1 MVRVRFAPSPTG
13 YLHVGGARTALFNW
27 LFARH
32 SGGAF
37 VLRIEDTDRERSTD
51 EAIEQ
56 IVASLRWLGLDW
68 DEYYRQAER
77 HERHL
82 EAAESLL
89 RSGAA
94 YERDGAWWFRVPE
107 AGATVVH
114 DELVGDVRFDNEQ
127 LKDFVIRRSD
137 GTFVY
142 NFVVVVDDVDMGITH
157 VIRGDEHLNNTP
169 KQMRI
174 YEALGHPMP
183 LFYHLPMILGADR
196 GKLSK
201 RHGATSVL
209 EYRDR
214 GILPEAL
221 VNFLARLGW
230 AYGDEEVFAR
240 DDLVRLF
247 ALGDLNKSAAVFED
261 AKLLWLNQ
269 QHMKRADLDVL
280 VHLVEPLVMAR
291 GRVTREM
298 WARAEP
304 ERLRVGA
311 NLLRDR
317 ARTLHDLA
325 ATMEILFPVPV
336 EREGE
341 AAVSETQARLMRA
354 VADAIEP
361 LSPYTLEAIESA
373 VRGTLER
380 EGATLKDVA
389 LTCRLA
395 VTGRKAGPGLFEIL
409 AAIEPVTVADRLR
422 NDRSPAAASQVRDI
436 EQKGG
441 A

>member
-32 SGGAF
+32 SGGTF

-82 EAAESLL
+82 DAAESLL
-89 RSGAA
+89 RAGLV
-94 YERDGAWWFRVPE
+94 YEKDGAWWFRVPE
-107 AGATVVH
+107 AGDTVVH

-169 KQMRI
+169 KQIRI
-174 YEALGHPMP
+174 YQALGHPLP
-183 LFYHLPMILGADR
+183 LFYHLPMILGVDR

-214 GILPEAL
+214 GILPDAL
-221 VNFLARLGW
+221 VNFLVRLGW
-230 AYGDEEVFAR
+230 AYGDEEVFSR
-240 DDLVRLF
+240 EDLVRLF
-247 ALGDLNKSAAVFED
+247 ALEGLNKSAAVFED

-269 QHMKRADLDVL
+269 QHMKRADLGFLLDR
-280 VHLVEPLVMAR
+280 VEPLVLAR
-291 GRVTREM
+291 ARVT
-298 WARAEP
+298 P
-304 ERLRVGA
+304 EIWSAADRDRLAVGA
-311 NLLRDR
+311 HLLRDR
-317 ARTLHDLA
+317 AKTLADLA
-325 ATMEILFPVPV
+325 TTMEMLFPLPV
-336 EREGE
+336 EREAD
-341 AAVSETQARLMRA
+341 AAAAPSTAERRTLIAL
-354 VADAIEP
+354 ADAIEP
-361 LSPYTLEAIESA
+361 LTPGSPEEIERA
-373 VRGTLER
+373 VRATLDR
-380 EGATLKDVA
+380 EGVTLKDA
-389 LTCRLA
+389 AHSCRLA
-395 VTGRKAGPGLFEIL
+395 VTGRKVGPGLFEIL
-409 AAIEPVTVADRLR
+409 SAVGPRLVAERLR
-422 NDRSPAAASQVRDI
+422 NAAEGNAT
-436 EQKGG
+436 
-441 A
+441 

>member
-32 SGGAF
+32 TGGAF

-56 IVASLRWLGLDW
+56 IVDSLRWLGLDW
-68 DEYYRQAER
+68 DEYYRQTER

-82 EAAESLL
+82 EVAESLL
-89 RSGAA
+89 RAGAV
-94 YERDGAWWFRVPE
+94 YEKDGAWWFRVPE
-107 AGATVVH
+107 GGDTVVH

-142 NFVVVVDDVDMGITH
+142 NFVVVVDDVDMAITH

-174 YEALGHPMP
+174 YQALGVPMP

-214 GILPEAL
+214 GILPDAL
-221 VNFLARLGW
+221 VNFLVRLGW
-230 AYGDEEVFAR
+230 AYGNEEVFAR
-240 DDLVRLF
+240 EDLVRLF
-247 ALGDLNKSAAVFED
+247 ALEGLNKSAAVFED

-269 QHMKRADLDVL
+269 QHLKRLDLAAL
-280 VHLVEPLVMAR
+280 VDLIRPLTLGR
-291 GRVTREM
+291 GRVGAEM
-298 WARAEP
+298 WSAADP
-304 ERLRVGA
+304 ERLRAGA

-325 ATMEILFPVPV
+325 ATMEILFAVPV
-336 EREGE
+336 ERE
-341 AAVSETQARLMRA
+341 ADPSPSPSQARLMQA
-354 VADAIEP
+354 IADEISSR
-361 LSPYTLEAIESA
+361 SPTSPQAAEDAM
-373 VRGTLER
+373 RGALER

-389 LTCRLA
+389 LVCRLA

-409 AAIEPVTVADRLR
+409 AAIEPGVVAGRLR
-422 NDRSPAAASQVRDI
+422 NAAGTGAGRP
-436 EQKGG
+436 EGG
-441 A
+441 

>member
-1 MVRVRFAPSPTG
+1 MIRVRFAPSPTG

-32 SGGAF
+32 AGGTF

-56 IVASLRWLGLDW
+56 IVDSMRWLGLDW

-77 HERHL
+77 HDRHL

-89 RSGAA
+89 RSGAV

-114 DELVGDVRFDNEQ
+114 DELVGDVRFDNDQ

-142 NFVVVVDDVDMGITH
+142 NFVVVVDDVDMAITH
-157 VIRGDEHLNNTP
+157 VIRGDEHLNNLP

-174 YEALGHPMP
+174 YQALGHPMP
-183 LFYHLPMILGADR
+183 LFYHLPMILGPDR

-221 VNFLARLGW
+221 VNFLVRLGW
-230 AYGDEEVFAR
+230 AHGDEEVFSR
-240 DDLVRLF
+240 EDLVRLF
-247 ALGDLNKSAAVFED
+247 TLEALNKSAAVFED

-269 QHMKRADLDVL
+269 QHMKRADLGAL
-280 VHLVEPLVMAR
+280 LGLVEPLVVAR
-291 GRVTREM
+291 GRVPEGM
-298 WARAEP
+298 W
-304 ERLRVGA
+304 
-311 NLLRDR
+311 
-317 ARTLHDLA
+317 
-325 ATMEILFPVPV
+325 
-336 EREGE
+336 
-341 AAVSETQARLMRA
+341 
-354 VADAIEP
+354 
-361 LSPYTLEAIESA
+361 
-373 VRGTLER
+373 
-380 EGATLKDVA
+380 
-389 LTCRLA
+389 
-395 VTGRKAGPGLFEIL
+395 
-409 AAIEPVTVADRLR
+409 
-422 NDRSPAAASQVRDI
+422 
-436 EQKGG
+436 
-441 A
+441 

>member
-1 MVRVRFAPSPTG
+1 
-13 YLHVGGARTALFNW
+13 
-27 LFARH
+27 
-32 SGGAF
+32 
-37 VLRIEDTDRERSTD
+37 
-51 EAIEQ
+51 
-56 IVASLRWLGLDW
+56 
-68 DEYYRQAER
+68 
-77 HERHL
+77 
-82 EAAESLL
+82 
-89 RSGAA
+89 
-94 YERDGAWWFRVPE
+94 
-107 AGATVVH
+107 
-114 DELVGDVRFDNEQ
+114 
-127 LKDFVIRRSD
+127 
-137 GTFVY
+137 
-142 NFVVVVDDVDMGITH
+142 
-157 VIRGDEHLNNTP
+157 
-169 KQMRI
+169 
-174 YEALGHPMP
+174 
-183 LFYHLPMILGADR
+183 MILGADR

-269 QHMKRADLDVL
+269 QHMKRADLDSL
-280 VHLVEPLVMAR
+280 VRLVEPLVMAR
-291 GRVTREM
+291 GRVTCEM
-298 WARAEP
+298 WANAEP

-336 EREGE
+336 ERGGE
-341 AAVSETQARLMRA
+341 AAASETQARLMRA

-361 LSPYTLEAIESA
+361 LSPYTPETIESA

-409 AAIEPVTVADRLR
+409 AAIEPVTVTDRLR
-422 NDRSPAAASQVRDI
+422 NDRSPAAAGQVRDK
-436 EQKGG
+436 EQEGG

>member
-32 SGGAF
+32 SGGVF

-82 EAAESLL
+82 QAAESLL

-94 YERDGAWWFRVPE
+94 YEKDGAWWFRVPE
-107 AGATVVH
+107 AGDTVVH

-174 YEALGHPMP
+174 YQALGYPMP

-214 GILPEAL
+214 GILPDAL
-221 VNFLARLGW
+221 VNFLVRLGW
-230 AYGDEEVFAR
+230 AHGDEEVFSR
-240 DDLVRLF
+240 EDLVRTFTLE
-247 ALGDLNKSAAVFED
+247 GLNKSAAVFED

-269 QHMKRADLDVL
+269 QHMKRMDLSAL
-280 VHLVEPLVMAR
+280 VQLVEALVLAR
-291 GRVTREM
+291 GRVSAEM
-298 WARAEP
+298 WARADR
-304 ERLRVGA
+304 ERLLAGA

-317 ARTLHDLA
+317 AKTLHDLA

-336 EREGE
+336 EREAE
-341 AAVSETQARLMRA
+341 AAVSASQARLVRA
-354 VADAIEP
+354 LADAVEP
-361 LSPYTLEAIESA
+361 LSPYTLQAIEDA

-389 LTCRLA
+389 LVCRLA
-395 VTGRKAGPGLFEIL
+395 VTGRMVGPGLFETL
-409 AAIEPVTVADRLR
+409 AVIEPNVVAVRLR
-422 NDRSPAAASQVRDI
+422 ELASYGESRSGDAVST
-436 EQKGG
+436 G
-441 A
+441 

>member
-1 MVRVRFAPSPTG
+1 MIRVRFAPSPTG

-32 SGGAF
+32 TGGTF

-56 IVASLRWLGLDW
+56 IVASMRWLGLDW

-89 RSGAA
+89 RAGAV
-94 YERDGAWWFRVPE
+94 YEKEGAWWFRVPD
-107 AGATVVH
+107 AGVTIVH

-137 GTFVY
+137 GSFVY
-142 NFVVVVDDVDMGITH
+142 NFVVVVDDVDMEITH
-157 VIRGDEHLNNTP
+157 VIRGDEHLNNLP

-174 YEALGHPMP
+174 YQALERPMP
-183 LFYHLPMILGADR
+183 LFYHLPMILGPDR

-209 EYRDR
+209 EYRSR
-214 GILPEAL
+214 GVLPDAL
-221 VNFLARLGW
+221 VNFLVRLGW
-230 AYGDEEVFAR
+230 AHGDEEVFSR

-247 ALGDLNKSAAVFED
+247 TLEGLNKSAAVFED
-261 AKLLWLNQ
+261 SKLLWLNQ
-269 QHMKRADLDVL
+269 QHMKRADLDAL
-280 VHLVEPLVMAR
+280 VDLEAPLVIAR
-291 GRVTREM
+291 GRVSAEM
-298 WARAEP
+298 WAQEDP

-317 ARTLHDLA
+317 AKTLGDLA
-325 ATMEILFPVPV
+325 ATLEMLFPVPL
-336 EREGE
+336 EREDE
-341 AAVSETQARLMRA
+341 VAVTPTQARVMTAL
-354 VADAIEP
+354 ADEIASLDPWTAEKV
-361 LSPYTLEAIESA
+361 EAA
-373 VRGTLER
+373 FRDVLAR

-389 LTCRLA
+389 QPCRVA
-395 VTGRKAGPGLFEIL
+395 VTGRKVGPGLFEIL
-409 AAIEPVTVADRLR
+409 SAVGRSMVVERLR
-422 NDRSPAAASQVRDI
+422 ACA
-436 EQKGG
+436 GG
-441 A
+441 IAG

>member
-32 SGGAF
+32 SGGVF

-56 IVASLRWLGLDW
+56 IVTSLRWLGLDW

-89 RSGAA
+89 RADA
-94 YERDGAWWFRVPE
+94 VYEKDGAWWFRVPE
-107 AGATVVH
+107 AGDTVVH

-174 YEALGHPMP
+174 YQALGYPMP

-214 GILPEAL
+214 GILPDAL
-221 VNFLARLGW
+221 VNFLVRLGW
-230 AYGDEEVFAR
+230 AHGDEEVFSR

-247 ALGDLNKSAAVFED
+247 TLEGLNKSAAVFED

-269 QHMKRADLDVL
+269 QHMKRMDLPAL
-280 VHLVEPLVMAR
+280 VDLVEPLVLAR
-291 GRVTREM
+291 GRVSAAM
-298 WARAEP
+298 WARADR
-304 ERLRVGA
+304 ERLLVGA
-311 NLLRDR
+311 SLLRDR
-317 ARTLHDLA
+317 AKTLHDLA

-336 EREGE
+336 EREAG
-341 AAVSETQARLMRA
+341 VVPPPVDDRLIHA

-361 LSPYTLEAIESA
+361 CTTASDMEDA
-373 VRGTLER
+373 VRRALEK

-389 LTCRLA
+389 LACRLA
-395 VTGRKAGPGLFEIL
+395 VTGRKVGPGLFETL
-409 AAIEPVTVADRLR
+409 AAIEPTVVAGRLR
-422 NDRSPAAASQVRDI
+422 EAANAAAQ
-436 EQKGG
+436 EPGQ
-441 A
+441 

>member
-32 SGGAF
+32 CGGAF

-94 YERDGAWWFRVPE
+94 YEKDGAWWFRVPE
-107 AGATVVH
+107 GGVTVVH

-174 YEALGHPMP
+174 YEALGYPMP

-221 VNFLARLGW
+221 VNFLVRLGW

-269 QHMKRADLDVL
+269 QHMKRADLDAL
-280 VHLVEPLVMAR
+280 LRLVEPLVMAR
-291 GRVTREM
+291 GRVTGEM
-298 WARAEP
+298 WAHAEP
-304 ERLRVGA
+304 QRLRAGA

-325 ATMEILFPVPV
+325 TTMEILFPIAV
-336 EREGE
+336 EHEDD

-354 VADAIEP
+354 VADAIET
-361 LSPYTLEAIESA
+361 LSPCTPEAVESA

-409 AAIEPVTVADRLR
+409 AAIEPVTAAARLR
-422 NDRSPAAASQVRDI
+422 GYRGKAMTAQPDDATV
-436 EQKGG
+436 GG
-441 A
+441 P

>member
-32 SGGAF
+32 TGGTF
-37 VLRIEDTDRERSTD
+37 ILRIEDTDRERSTD

-56 IVASLRWLGLDW
+56 IVDSLRWLGLDW
-68 DEYYRQAER
+68 DEYYRQTER

-94 YERDGAWWFRVPE
+94 YEKDGAWWFRVPE
-107 AGATVVH
+107 GGDTVVH
-114 DELVGDVRFDNEQ
+114 DELVGDVRFSNEQ

-137 GTFVY
+137 GTFIY

-174 YEALGHPMP
+174 YQALGYPMP

-214 GILPEAL
+214 GILPDAL
-221 VNFLARLGW
+221 VNFLVRLGW
-230 AYGDEEVFAR
+230 AHGDEEVFSR

-247 ALGDLNKSAAVFED
+247 TLDGLNKSAAVFED

-269 QHMKRADLDVL
+269 QHLKREDLAAL
-280 VHLVEPLVMAR
+280 AELARPLVVAR
-291 GRVTREM
+291 GRVSEAM
-298 WARAEP
+298 WAQADP
-304 ERLRVGA
+304 ARLLAGA

-325 ATMEILFPVPV
+325 LAMEMLFPVPL
-336 EREGE
+336 ERE
-341 AAVSETQARLMRA
+341 ASPAPSPAQTALMLA
-354 VADAIEP
+354 MADAIEAV
-361 LSPYTLEAIESA
+361 SPYMPETIEAAVRAVLEANA
-373 VRGTLER
+373 
-380 EGATLKDVA
+380 ATLKDVA
-389 LTCRLA
+389 LACRLA
-395 VTGRKAGPGLFEIL
+395 VTGRKAGPGLFEML
-409 AAIEPVTVADRLR
+409 AAIEPAVVAARLR
-422 NDRSPAAASQVRDI
+422 DSASGGPA
-436 EQKGG
+436 
-441 A
+441 

>member
-1 MVRVRFAPSPTG
+1 MIRVRFAPSPTG

-32 SGGAF
+32 TGGTF

-56 IVASLRWLGLDW
+56 IVASMTWLGLDW

-82 EAAESLL
+82 EAAETLL
-89 RSGAA
+89 RAGAV
-94 YERDGAWWFRVPE
+94 YEKDGAWWFRVPE

-137 GTFVY
+137 GSFVY

-157 VIRGDEHLNNTP
+157 VIRGDEHLNNLP
-169 KQMRI
+169 KQMRL
-174 YEALGHPMP
+174 YQALERPMP
-183 LFYHLPMILGADR
+183 LFYHLPMILGPDR

-209 EYRDR
+209 EYRAR
-214 GILPEAL
+214 GILPDAL
-221 VNFLARLGW
+221 VNFLVRLGW
-230 AYGDEEVFAR
+230 AHGDEEVFSR

-247 ALGDLNKSAAVFED
+247 TLEGLNKSAAVFED

-269 QHMKRADLDVL
+269 QHMKRADVDALVDVEAPR
-280 VHLVEPLVMAR
+280 VAAR
-291 GRVTREM
+291 GRVSAEM
-298 WARAEP
+298 WSRTER
-304 ERLRVGA
+304 ERLRVGVH
-311 NLLRDR
+311 LLRDR
-317 ARTLHDLA
+317 AKTLDELA
-325 ATMEILFPVPV
+325 ATLEMLFPVPLA
-336 EREGE
+336 REDE
-341 AAVSETQARLMRA
+341 VAVTDAQARLMALLAAEVEA
-354 VADAIEP
+354 VEP
-361 LSPYTLEAIESA
+361 WTAAKLEEAFRTLL
-373 VRGTLER
+373 GR

-389 LTCRLA
+389 LACRIA

-409 AAIEPVTVADRLR
+409 AAIGPTLTAERLR
-422 NDRSPAAASQVRDI
+422 AYA
-436 EQKGG
+436 GG
-441 A
+441 ASA

>member
-27 LFARH
+27 LFARR

-89 RSGAA
+89 RSGAV

-298 WARAEP
+298 WAHAEP

-317 ARTLHDLA
+317 AKTLHDLA
-325 ATMEILFPVPV
+325 TTMEILFLVPV
-336 EREGE
+336 EREGD
-341 AAVSETQARLMRA
+341 AVVSETQARLMHA

-361 LSPYTLEAIESA
+361 LSPYTPETIESA
-373 VRGTLER
+373 VRGVLER

-389 LTCRLA
+389 LACRLA

-409 AAIEPVTVADRLR
+409 AAIEPATVADRLR
-422 NDRSPAAASQVRDI
+422 DDRSQAVADQVRDI

>member
-32 SGGAF
+32 SGGTF
-37 VLRIEDTDRERSTD
+37 VLRIEDSDRERSTD

-56 IVASLRWLGLDW
+56 IRTSLRWLGLDW

-82 EAAESLL
+82 ETAESL
-89 RSGAA
+89 RREGSV
-94 YERDGAWWFRVPE
+94 YERDGAWWFRIPE
-107 AGATVVH
+107 GEDAVVH

-174 YEALGHPMP
+174 YQALGHRMP
-183 LFYHLPMILGADR
+183 LFYHLPMILGPDR

-214 GILPEAL
+214 GILPDAL
-221 VNFLARLGW
+221 VNFLVRLGW
-230 AYGDEEVFAR
+230 AHGDEEVFSR

-247 ALGDLNKSAAVFED
+247 TLEGLNKSAAVFED

-269 QHMKRADLDVL
+269 QHMKRSDLSAL
-280 VHLVEPLVMAR
+280 VDLVRPLVLAR
-291 GRVTREM
+291 GRVAPQM
-298 WARAEP
+298 WESTAP
-304 ERLRVGA
+304 ERLEAGVR
-311 NLLRDR
+311 LLRDR
-317 ARTLHDLA
+317 AKTLHDLA
-325 ATMEILFPVPV
+325 ATMEILFPVAV
-336 EREGE
+336 EREAEPSPTLDQGRLLR
-341 AAVSETQARLMRA
+341 ALADSLET
-354 VADAIEP
+354 
-361 LSPYTLEAIESA
+361 LSPYTAESIEATARA
-373 VRGTLER
+373 VLER
-380 EGATLKDVA
+380 EAATLKDVA
-389 LTCRLA
+389 LVARLA
-395 VTGRKAGPGLFEIL
+395 VTGRKAGPGLFDTL
-409 AAIEPVTVADRLR
+409 ALVEPDVVAGRLR
-422 NDRSPAAASQVRDI
+422 AAAGSS
-436 EQKGG
+436 
-441 A
+441 

>member
-32 SGGAF
+32 TEGTF

-68 DEYYRQAER
+68 DEYYRQTER

-82 EAAESLL
+82 EAAESL
-89 RSGAA
+89 RRAGAV
-94 YERDGAWWFRVPE
+94 YEKDGAWWFRVPE
-107 AGATVVH
+107 VGATIVH
-114 DELVGDVRFDNEQ
+114 DELVGDVRFDGEQ

-142 NFVVVVDDVDMGITH
+142 NFVVVIDDLDMGITH

-169 KQMRI
+169 KQMKI
-174 YEALGHPMP
+174 YEAMERPQP

-209 EYRDR
+209 EYRER
-214 GILPEAL
+214 GILPDAL
-221 VNFLARLGW
+221 VNFLVRLGW
-230 AYGDEEVFAR
+230 AHGDEEVFSR
-240 DDLVRLF
+240 GDLVRLF
-247 ALGDLNKSAAVFED
+247 ALEGLNKSAAVFED

-269 QHMKRADLDVL
+269 QHMKRADLGRL
-280 VHLVEPLVMAR
+280 AECAAPFVEAR
-291 GRVTREM
+291 GRVSAAM
-298 WARAEP
+298 WAAADRDG
-304 ERLRVGA
+304 LLVGT

-317 ARTLHDLA
+317 AKTLSELA
-325 ATMEILFPVPV
+325 ATLEILFPVPV
-336 EREGE
+336 EREAELVLTPAQASLLESLADAMAPLGRATP
-341 AAVSETQARLMRA
+341 AAVEG
-354 VADAIEP
+354 
-361 LSPYTLEAIESA
+361 A
-373 VRGTLER
+373 VRAALDR
-380 EGATLKDVA
+380 AGAALKDIA
-389 LTCRLA
+389 LPCRLA
-395 VTGRKAGPGLFEIL
+395 ATGRKVGPGLFDIL
-409 AAIEPVTVADRLR
+409 AAIGPALVAERLR
-422 NDRSPAAASQVRDI
+422 AAAREAAS
-436 EQKGG
+436 
-441 A
+441 

>member
-32 SGGAF
+32 TGGTF

-56 IVASLRWLGLDW
+56 IVDSLRWLGLDW

-77 HERHL
+77 HDRHL
-82 EAAESLL
+82 EAAETLL
-89 RSGAA
+89 RRDAV
-94 YERDGAWWFRVPE
+94 YEKEGAWWFRVPE
-107 AGATVVH
+107 EGETIVH
-114 DELVGDVRFDNEQ
+114 DELVGDVRFGNDQ

-142 NFVVVVDDVDMGITH
+142 NFVVVVDDMDMGITH

-174 YEALGHPMP
+174 YEALDRPMP

-209 EYRDR
+209 EYRNR

-221 VNFLARLGW
+221 VNFLVRLGW
-230 AYGDEEVFAR
+230 AHGDEEVFSR

-247 ALGDLNKSAAVFED
+247 TLEGLNKSAAVFED

-269 QHMKRADLDVL
+269 QHMKRADINHLRDL
-280 VHLVEPLVMAR
+280 VKPLALER
-291 GRVTREM
+291 GRVSAEM
-298 WARAEP
+298 WSAADPR
-304 ERLRVGA
+304 RLEMGLHV
-311 NLLRDR
+311 LRDR
-317 ARTLHDLA
+317 ARTLHDVAEA
-325 ATMEILFPVPV
+325 AEMLFPVPW
-336 EREGE
+336 E
-341 AAVSETQARLMRA
+341 AGMEQPLSDLQAQGVRA
-354 VADAIEP
+354 VARAIEP
-361 LSPYTLEAIESA
+361 LLAPTAAEMETA
-373 VRGTLER
+373 VRAALAAESV
-380 EGATLKDVA
+380 TLKDVA
-389 LTCRLA
+389 LVCRVA
-395 VTGRKAGPGLFEIL
+395 ATGRAAGPGLFEIL
-409 AAIEPVTVADRLR
+409 AAIGGPLAAERLR
-422 NDRSPAAASQVRDI
+422 HAV
-436 EQKGG
+436 GG
-441 A
+441 ER

>member
-1 MVRVRFAPSPTG
+1 MIRVRFAPSPTG

-32 SGGAF
+32 AGGTF

-56 IVASLRWLGLDW
+56 IVDSMRWLGLDW

-77 HERHL
+77 HDRHL

-89 RSGAA
+89 RSGAV

-114 DELVGDVRFDNEQ
+114 DELVGDVRFDNDQ

-142 NFVVVVDDVDMGITH
+142 NFVVVVDDVDMAITH
-157 VIRGDEHLNNTP
+157 VIRGDEHLNNLP

-183 LFYHLPMILGADR
+183 LFYHLPMILGPDR

-221 VNFLARLGW
+221 VNFLVRLGW
-230 AYGDEEVFAR
+230 AHGDEEVFSR
-240 DDLVRLF
+240 EDLVRLF
-247 ALGDLNKSAAVFED
+247 TLEALNKSAAVFED

-269 QHMKRADLDVL
+269 QHMKRADLGAL
-280 VHLVEPLVMAR
+280 LGLVEPLVVAR
-291 GRVTREM
+291 GRVPEGM
-298 WARAEP
+298 WTEGGSD
-304 ERLRVGA
+304 RLLAGLA
-311 NLLRDR
+311 LLRDR
-317 ARTLHDLA
+317 ARTLRDLA
-325 ATMEILFPVPV
+325 AAMEMLFPVPI
-336 EREGE
+336 EREDE
-341 AAVSETQARLMRA
+341 ATISPLQGRLMR
-354 VADAIEP
+354 VLADEIER
-361 LSPYTLEAIESA
+361 IESWGA
-373 VRGTLER
+373 KGLEELFRGTLAR
-380 EGATLKDVA
+380 ESATLKDVA
-389 LTCRLA
+389 LACRIA

-409 AAIEPVTVADRLR
+409 SAVGPAVVAERLR
-422 NDRSPAAASQVRDI
+422 AYA
-436 EQKGG
+436 G
-441 A
+441 AMSA

>member
-32 SGGAF
+32 TGGIF

-56 IVASLRWLGLDW
+56 IVSSLHWLGLDW

-82 EAAESLL
+82 EAAESL
-89 RSGAA
+89 RRAGAV
-94 YERDGAWWFRVPE
+94 YESEGAWWFRVPE
-107 AGATVVH
+107 GADVVVH
-114 DELVGDVRFDNEQ
+114 DELVGYVRFASEQ

-174 YEALGHPMP
+174 YEALGYPMP
-183 LFYHLPMILGADR
+183 LFYHLPMILGPDR

-214 GILPEAL
+214 GILPDAL
-221 VNFLARLGW
+221 VNFLVRLGW
-230 AYGDEEVFAR
+230 AHGDEEIFSR

-247 ALGDLNKSAAVFED
+247 TLDDLNKSAAVFED

-269 QHMKRADLDVL
+269 QHMKRADLGQL
-280 VHLVEPLVMAR
+280 VQWVEPYVAAR
-291 GRVTREM
+291 GRVTPEM
-298 WARAEP
+298 WASADP
-304 ERLRVGA
+304 ERLKAGA

-317 ARTLHDLA
+317 AKTLPDLA

-336 EREGE
+336 ERETVIE
-341 AAVSETQARLMRA
+341 LTPLQARLLCS
-354 VADAIEP
+354 VADAIEN
-361 LSPYTLEAIESA
+361 LSPYAADSIEDA
-373 VRGTLER
+373 VRRTLER
-380 EGATLKDVA
+380 EGATLKDAA
-389 LTCRLA
+389 LACRLA
-395 VTGRKAGPGLFEIL
+395 VTGRKAGPGLFETL
-409 AAIEPVTVADRLR
+409 AAVEPAVVADRLR
-422 NDRSPAAASQVRDI
+422 NAARETAL
-436 EQKGG
+436 
-441 A
+441 